1 MQVGNLLKTDFCKL
15 MRSFNYYERFRVSNV
30 GQVIYKG
37 NKQLKK
43 GEKEIQVQKYNCK
56 LV

>member
-1 MQVGNLLKTDFCKL
+1 